1 MPVYGIIRV
10 STTEQA
16 AEGRTSLDDQRNR
29 VTGAAMTNGWAVD
42 HIYADEGVS
51 GSTPLAER
59 PEGGRMFR
67 ALKAGD
73 VVIAAKMDRLFR
85 SAQDAL
91 NTVDKFKKAG
101 VKLILVD
108 MGTDPVTENGV
119 SKMLFT
125 VLAAMAEFE
134 KGRILERM
142 ADGRKGK
149 KAKGGHTGGQAP
161 YGFRVEGLGRDAVLV
176 EKPGEQVVLSRA
188 KALYASGSSL
198 RGVVQALAREG
209 FVSRSGT
216 PFQATQIMRMV
227 K

>member
-16 AEGRTSLDDQRNR
+16 AEGRTSLDDQRTR
-29 VTGAAMTNGWAVD
+29 ITGAAMTNGWGVD
-42 HIYADEGVS
+42 RIYSDEGVS

-59 PEGGRMFR
+59 PEGGKLVR
-67 ALKAGD
+67 ALQPGD

-161 YGFRVEGLGRDAVLV
+161 YGYRVEGLGRDAVLV
-176 EKPGEQVVLSRA
+176 EEPGEQAVIRRA
-188 KALYASGSSL
+188 KELIAGSSL
-198 RGVVQALAREG
+198 RGVVRVLADEG
-209 FVSRSGT
+209 FVSRSGA

>member
-16 AEGRTSLDDQRNR
+16 AEGRTSLDDQRTR
-29 VTGAAMTNGWAVD
+29 ITGAAMTNGWGVD
-42 HIYADEGVS
+42 RIYSDEGVS

-59 PEGGRMFR
+59 PEGGKLVR
-67 ALKAGD
+67 ALQPGD

-91 NTVDKFKKAG
+91 NTVDKFKRAG

-161 YGFRVEGLGRDAVLV
+161 YGYRVEGLGRDAVLV
-176 EKPGEQVVLSRA
+176 EEPGEQVVLRRV
-188 KALYASGSSL
+188 KELHASGNSL
-198 RGVVQALAREG
+198 RGVVRVLADEG
-209 FVSRSGT
+209 FVSRSGA

>member
-1 MPVYGIIRV
+1 MPIYGIIRV

-16 AEGRTSLDDQRNR
+16 AEGRSSLDDQRNR
-29 VTGAAMTNGWAVD
+29 VTGAAMTNGWTVD

-67 ALKAGD
+67 ALKSGD

-176 EKPGEQVVLSRA
+176 EEPGEQVVLSRA
-188 KALYASGSSL
+188 KELYASGASL
-198 RGVVQALAREG
+198 RGVVQALAAAG

-216 PFQATQIMRMV
+216 LFQATQIMRMV

>member
-16 AEGRTSLDDQRNR
+16 AEGRTSLDDQRTR
-29 VTGAAMTNGWAVD
+29 ITGAAMTNGWGVD
-42 HIYADEGVS
+42 RIYSDEGVS

-59 PEGGRMFR
+59 PEGGKLVR
-67 ALKAGD
+67 ALQPGD

-91 NTVDKFKKAG
+91 NTVDKFKRAG

-161 YGFRVEGLGRDAVLV
+161 YGYRVEGLGRDAVLV
-176 EKPGEQVVLSRA
+176 EEPGEQAVIRRA
-188 KALYASGSSL
+188 KELIAGSSL
-198 RGVVQALAREG
+198 RGVVRVLADEG
-209 FVSRSGT
+209 FVSRSGA
-216 PFQATQIMRMV
+216 PFQATQIMRMA

>member
-16 AEGRTSLDDQRNR
+16 AEGRTSLDDQRTR
-29 VTGAAMTNGWAVD
+29 ITGAAMTNGWAVD
-42 HIYADEGVS
+42 RIYSDEGVS

-59 PEGGRMFR
+59 PEGGKLVR
-67 ALKAGD
+67 ALQPGD

-91 NTVDKFKKAG
+91 NTVDKFKRAG

-161 YGFRVEGLGRDAVLV
+161 YGYRVEGLGRDAVLV
-176 EKPGEQVVLSRA
+176 EEPGEQIVIRRA
-188 KALYASGSSL
+188 KELITGSSL
-198 RGVVQALAREG
+198 RGVVRALADEG
-209 FVSRSGT
+209 FVSRSGA

>member
-16 AEGRTSLDDQRNR
+16 AEGRTSLDDQRTR
-29 VTGAAMTNGWAVD
+29 ITGAAMTNGWGVD
-42 HIYADEGVS
+42 RIYSDEGVS

-59 PEGGRMFR
+59 PEGGKLVR
-67 ALKAGD
+67 ALQPGD

-91 NTVDKFKKAG
+91 NTVDKFKRAG

-161 YGFRVEGLGRDAVLV
+161 YGYRVEGIGRDAVLV
-176 EKPGEQVVLSRA
+176 EEPGEQAVIRRA
-188 KALYASGSSL
+188 KELIAGSSL
-198 RGVVQALAREG
+198 RGVVRVLADEG
-209 FVSRSGT
+209 FVSRSGA
-216 PFQATQIMRMV
+216 PFQATQIMRMA